1 MQDLCIRYLA
11 TCEAIALQTR
21 QIVEAMNSRGHTIKA
36 IFMSGGLVKNPV
48 LMQLLAD
55 VCSMPVQLPAS
66 ASASVVLGSAML
78 GAAAGHP
85 DEVAQGPITTQ
96 EQASERARAMTHR
109 LWDVMVRD
117 ATGLGLTGQV
127 KMSRPGT
134 TVKPRAEGKEKALL
148 DAKYKVFVR
157 SVFAGLADLPAR
169 ADRMPD
175 SVAEV
180 DGGRV
185 GERGVDGGMLGLDVH
200 ALTRP
205 RA

>member
-1 MQDLCIRYLA
+1 MQDLCLRYLA

-96 EQASERARAMTHR
+96 AQASERARAMTHR
-109 LWDVMVRD
+109 LWDVMVR
-117 ATGLGLTGQV
+117 GLHE
-127 KMSRPGT
+127 
-134 TVKPRAEGKEKALL
+134 PR
-148 DAKYKVFVR
+148 
-157 SVFAGLADLPAR
+157 
-169 ADRMPD
+169 
-175 SVAEV
+175 
-180 DGGRV
+180 
-185 GERGVDGGMLGLDVH
+185 
-200 ALTRP
+200 
-205 RA
+205 